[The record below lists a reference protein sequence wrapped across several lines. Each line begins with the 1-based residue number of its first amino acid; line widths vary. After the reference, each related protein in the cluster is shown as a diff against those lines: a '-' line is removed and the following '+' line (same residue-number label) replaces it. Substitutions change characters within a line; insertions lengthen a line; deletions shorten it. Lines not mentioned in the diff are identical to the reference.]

1 MDSKMLHF
9 DVPEH
14 GVSLRARLL
23 TDRNP
28 ALVAKVLAEL
38 PLETVLHH
46 VLFSGRAI
54 YMPTRIIDSATGNM
68 VTRRLGDVYLYQPSA
83 QICITYNDKT
93 PESAPV
99 NKFAEIHPDDLPA
112 LIRLGELVHDHTVA
126 RAQRKV
132 IRLGVRSSSSPVGAS
147 SSAVQLGTDLPSNH
161 WRHAVDRINDEVD
174 RVWLTEPQEV
184 LNLIQA
190 DTSPA
195 TMFFVNSYLLQ
206 DGPNIGSKLLTVS
219 TDDDM
224 TLPFI
229 VRLTKA
235 FLTQPFDHFLFLSDL
250 GLPKMK
256 EIGEAYMNALPT
268 LQSLDEYRQLTSP
281 LVILLNR
288 MQKWMHLV
296 YDHGGLNPGEKIQLS
311 SRWR

>member
-1 MDSKMLHF
+1 MDAETLRF
-9 DVPEH
+9 DVPEYS
-14 GVSLRARLL
+14 VSLRARLL

-28 ALVAKVLAEL
+28 ALVEKVLAEL

-54 YMPTRIIDSATGNM
+54 YMPTRIIDSEPGNM
-68 VTRRLGDVYLYQPSA
+68 VMRRLGDVYLYQPSA

-112 LIRLGELVHDHTVA
+112 LIRLGELVRDHTVA

-132 IRLGVRSSSSPVGAS
+132 IKIVVRSSISPVRVSSPI
-147 SSAVQLGTDLPSNH
+147 VQLGKDLPSDH
-161 WRHAVDRINDEVD
+161 WRHAVNRINDEVD
-174 RVWLTEPQEV
+174 RVWLNEPQEV
-184 LNLIQA
+184 LDLIQA

-195 TMFFVNSYLLQ
+195 TLFFMNSYLLQ

-219 TDDDM
+219 TDNDM

-235 FLTQPFDHFLFLSDL
+235 FLTQPFDHFLFISDL
-250 GLPKMK
+250 GFPKMK
-256 EIGEAYMNALPT
+256 EIGEVYMNALPT
-268 LQSLDEYRQLTSP
+268 LQSLDEYRQLTAP
-281 LVILLNR
+281 LVVLLNR
-288 MQKWMHLV
+288 MQKWMHLI

-311 SRWR
+311 SR